1 MIVTTLEKQA
11 AHIAKRKA
19 ELGYDGLDYVAANP
33 GTRRTRNKVAL
44 LRRLAELARGRGK
57 APRFRANF

>member
-1 MIVTTLEKQA
+1 MIMTTLEKQA
-11 AHIAKRKA
+11 AYITRRKA

-44 LRRLAELARGRGK
+44 LRRLADLARGRGK
-57 APRFRANF
+57 PPRFKADF